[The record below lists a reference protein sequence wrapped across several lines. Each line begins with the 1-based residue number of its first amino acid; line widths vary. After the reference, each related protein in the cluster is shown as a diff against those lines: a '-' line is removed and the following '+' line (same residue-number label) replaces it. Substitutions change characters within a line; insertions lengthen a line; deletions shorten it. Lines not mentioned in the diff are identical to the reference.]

1 MLRPLRI
8 GITIGLRSEAEP
20 LWINGIKQNAVFLAG
35 ALRRCPDVASVVLVN
50 TTDVPITPALPWD
63 QARWPTVSFE
73 QAKDGLDVLI
83 ELGGQ
88 IDENRTNYL
97 INCGCKL
104 VSYCCGVEYINAT
117 QTILFHRSPN
127 QGGAFVN
134 QHYDDIWMIPQI
146 EPINRG
152 YFEILRR
159 RQARVVP
166 FVWSPVF
173 LEERG
178 HALPHGGRCQPRGGQ
193 GRRLTVMEPNIDV
206 VKFCLY
212 PILIAEQAYRTRP
225 EAIEKLL
232 VANAEKMAQENHFFI
247 SLMHQLDLVNNHKAV
262 FVGRYD
268 TPYFLAEHTDIVIS
282 HQWENPLNYFYLE
295 VCWHGYPLV
304 HNASLCPDLGFYYP
318 GHDLQLGAEQVL
330 KAAEM
335 GADALAQYQADQRQ
349 RIGRFLCDDAS
360 VVKTYHDL
368 LSSLFSNS

>member
-1 MLRPLRI
+1 
-8 GITIGLRSEAEP
+8 
-20 LWINGIKQNAVFLAG
+20 
-35 ALRRCPDVASVVLVN
+35 
-50 TTDVPITPALPWD
+50 
-63 QARWPTVSFE
+63 
-73 QAKDGLDVLI
+73 
-83 ELGGQ
+83 
-88 IDENRTNYL
+88 
-97 INCGCKL
+97 
-104 VSYCCGVEYINAT
+104 
-117 QTILFHRSPN
+117 
-127 QGGAFVN
+127 
-134 QHYDDIWMIPQI
+134 
-146 EPINRG
+146 
-152 YFEILRR
+152 
-159 RQARVVP
+159 
-166 FVWSPVF
+166 
-173 LEERG
+173 
-178 HALPHGGRCQPRGGQ
+178 
-193 GRRLTVMEPNIDV
+193 MEPNLDV

-232 VANAEKMAQENHFFI
+232 VANAEKIAQENQFFI
-247 SLMHQLDLVNNHKAV
+247 SLMHHLDLVNNHHAV

-268 TPYFLAEHTDIVIS
+268 TPYFLADHTDIVIS

-295 VCWHGYPLV
+295 VCWQGYPLV